1 MRNTDNRSLAMR
13 NVWPALAA
21 AAAVVWGGSTA
32 AVPAVDPVT
41 RLQRMPAYQVE
52 YALAVGKA
60 MRAAKAAGDHE
71 AAALYD
77 KALGTPIAPQDIPRH
92 KAWAD
97 ANRVARQ
104 AGDVEAMRNIERQ
117 RLDYAAT
124 TARDAPSIAAEPRQQ
139 APSPTPWREYTRMAE
154 LRDRMNA
161 EQAIRQRVKVRTA
174 EVAIGNELPLL
185 YPAFHWL
192 PYTMLK
198 PALAQWTGQSS
209 AEGIRDYLREDILVV
224 LFSLLNVKIHKPDV
238 AGVQCCAPVAT
249 LTVELA
255 LPEAAPELVRI
266 PLAQEEPGVYRIAD
280 PFRASN
286 QVRDHIATMNGRPFF
301 SIVSVEG
308 VGYRG
313 TPRHPTIAYMVRW
326 DGLVLEYGSHSW
338 LDPEPVIR

>member
-1 MRNTDNRSLAMR
+1 MRK
-13 NVWPALAA
+13 VWSMLAA
-21 AAAVVWGGSTA
+21 ALAVVWGGSTA
-32 AVPAVDPVT
+32 AVPAVEPVT

-52 YALAVGKA
+52 YALALGKA
-60 MRAAKAAGDHE
+60 IRAAEAAGDHA

-97 ANRVARQ
+97 AHRVARQ
-104 AGDVEAMRNIERQ
+104 AGDIKAIQSIERQ
-117 RLDYAAT
+117 RLDYATAT
-124 TARDAPSIAAEPRQQ
+124 LARELRTPARGASGSIAGHRT
-139 APSPTPWREYTRMAE
+139 PSPWREYTRMVD
-154 LRDRMNA
+154 LRDHMDA
-161 EQAIRQRVKVRTA
+161 ERAIRQRVKVRTA

-192 PYTMLK
+192 PYPMLK
-198 PALAQWTGQSS
+198 PAFAQWTGQSS
-209 AEGIRDYLREDILVV
+209 DDDIRDYVGEDVLVL

-238 AGVQCCAPVAT
+238 AAVRCCAPAAN

-255 LPEAAPELVRI
+255 IPEEEPELASMQ
-266 PLAQEEPGVYRIAD
+266 LAEKEPGVYRVAD

-286 QVRDHIATMNGRPFF
+286 EVLSHIVTMGGRPFF
-301 SIVSVEG
+301 SIVSVDG

-313 TPRHPTIAYMVRW
+313 TPRHPTIAYTVRW
-326 DGLVLEYGSHSW
+326 DDLVLEYGSHSW